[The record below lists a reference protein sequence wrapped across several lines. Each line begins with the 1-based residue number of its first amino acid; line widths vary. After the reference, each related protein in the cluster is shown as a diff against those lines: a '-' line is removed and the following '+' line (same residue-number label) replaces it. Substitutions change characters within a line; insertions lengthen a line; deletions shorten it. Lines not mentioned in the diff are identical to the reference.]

1 MTSHYRTLG
10 VDPEADPVV
19 IRSAYLALMR
29 RYHPDGGSAE
39 ADPARAKAVTAAWEV
54 LRDPE
59 RRAAY
64 DKTRQARFQPGGAIA
79 TGARVRGG
87 AAGRNLFLLLAA
99 GTVGLGWWALGQPQ
113 LAPAPTTVASSATPQ
128 GPALD
133 GPEIRPVE
141 DRAAMR
147 RRIEMDE
154 PGPPLPQAAT
164 DTEVERPVVVAPPLP
179 VSAPA
184 RLPTRSTQG
193 EVEQRRPVASAR
205 TERPVAPV
213 APLNGSGEV
222 LATTSGVS
230 ERIDLAPLERHLQLL
245 TDQSFR
251 YGTEAKKAR
260 LTTSREIFLARLRGC
275 DTDLCK
281 RDAYLR
287 RNAEIGEIMRN

>member
-29 RYHPDGGSAE
+29 RYHPDGGGAE

-54 LRDPE
+54 LRDPT

-64 DKTRQARFQPGGAIA
+64 DETRQARFTPGGAIA
-79 TGARVRGG
+79 VGPRVRGG

-113 LAPAPTTVASSATPQ
+113 FVTTPTKTASNAVPTV
-128 GPALD
+128 PAL
-133 GPEIRPVE
+133 GEPEIRPVE

-147 RRIEMDE
+147 RRIAVDE
-154 PGPPLPQAAT
+154 PTPPLPRA
-164 DTEVERPVVVAPPLP
+164 DDEREVERPVVVAPPLP

-184 RLPTRSTQG
+184 RVPTRSADAN
-193 EVEQRRPVASAR
+193 VEQRRTAAP
-205 TERPVAPV
+205 ERPAAAAPRGDV
-213 APLNGSGEV
+213 RTAPAAPAPAQIIARV
-222 LATTSGVS
+222 
-230 ERIDLAPLERHLQLL
+230 DLAPLERHLQLL

-251 YGTEAKKAR
+251 FGTEAKKAR
-260 LTTSREIFLARLRGC
+260 VMSSREAFLARLRGC
-275 DTDLCK
+275 DTDSCK